1 MVLLC
6 VLLLSLLLSLLS
18 LLSLL
23 LSLRRRGDGRG
34 PRLGALHLLHPQ
46 GALHL
51 SRLARRHGP
60 VLRLRLGGRGL
71 STWFGIS
78 SSFGVAPSP
87 SSSLQTCW
95 CRARWRPSVRRWS
108 GTGGTGWGA
117 PPVTWGRWC
126 HRGAGTW
133 HWEALALAGGGSG
146 EQCGE
151 HWHGLGGV
159 LGPSFGCRVRS
170 CVRSYVPMERLP
182 WTPLRCSPSIPAAPS
197 HASSLGTW
205 WGFGWAQD
213 GDRGLEEDPSF
224 YGAQG
229 FGGGPRS
236 LWRGHPAVWGT
247 EQFVGG
253 WQGFGGTQEFEGTQ
267 VSKMMLGVFWGI
279 QRELEYWTV
288 HRCVLLQVP
297 PPGEL
302 RAFSRCLGELLQV
315 WGHSSVRVLD
325 LLPLLRALPNP
336 GLRKLL
342 RLVQHRD
349 TFVEAQIQRHQACP
363 SPPPDT
369 VLGALLGHNFGAR
382 GGPLSPPR
390 LHMALVDLFIGG
402 TETTAAALGWAVAF
416 LLHRPET
423 WHTCAPPVQL
433 QARLRAELEGAQG
446 PPGPGD
452 MGRLPLLQATVSE
465 TLRLRPPAPL
475 ALPHCALRHTSL
487 GGLPVV
493 AGTVLV
499 PNLLAAQ
506 QDPDIWQHP
515 EVFLPER
522 FLAPGAPSRS
532 LLPFGCGARSCPG
545 EGLARAELFV
555 FLGLILREFRLEP
568 GPGGLPGLKGS
579 PGTVLRCPPFRL
591 RMVPCQPLGSP

>member
-205 WGFGWAQD
+205 CPLQGSSGPSPAAWGSCC
-213 GDRGLEEDPSF
+213 R
-224 YGAQG
+224 
-229 FGGGPRS
+229 FGGTAACACLTCCPCCGPCPTQDCGSCCGLSSTVTPLWRPRS
-236 LWRGHPAVWGT
+236 SGISCRLGCGQSWRGHRDPLGQGTWGACP
-247 EQFVGG
+247 F
-253 WQGFGGTQEFEGTQ
+253 FRP
-267 VSKMMLGVFWGI
+267 L
-279 QRELEYWTV
+279 
-288 HRCVLLQVP
+288 
-297 PPGEL
+297 
-302 RAFSRCLGELLQV
+302 
-315 WGHSSVRVLD
+315 SVRPCVCGPLHPWRCPTAPCAIPVLGGSPWW
-325 LLPLLRALPNP
+325 LALSWSPICWQPNRTLTSGSTPRSSCPSGSWPRALPR
-336 GLRKLL
+336 GRCC
-342 RLVQHRD
+342 RSAAGRD
-349 TFVEAQIQRHQACP
+349 R
-363 SPPPDT
+363 
-369 VLGALLGHNFGAR
+369 
-382 GGPLSPPR
+382 
-390 LHMALVDLFIGG
+390 
-402 TETTAAALGWAVAF
+402 
-416 LLHRPET
+416 
-423 WHTCAPPVQL
+423 
-433 QARLRAELEGAQG
+433 AQG
-446 PPGPGD
+446 RGWRGP
-452 MGRLPLLQATVSE
+452 S
-465 TLRLRPPAPL
+465 
-475 ALPHCALRHTSL
+475 S
-487 GGLPVV
+487 
-493 AGTVLV
+493 
-499 PNLLAAQ
+499 
-506 QDPDIWQHP
+506 
-515 EVFLPER
+515 
-522 FLAPGAPSRS
+522 
-532 LLPFGCGARSCPG
+532 SCFWG
-545 EGLARAELFV
+545 
-555 FLGLILREFRLEP
+555 
-568 GPGGLPGLKGS
+568 
-579 PGTVLRCPPFRL
+579 
-591 RMVPCQPLGSP
+591 

>member
-1 MVLLC
+1 
-6 VLLLSLLLSLLS
+6 
-18 LLSLL
+18 
-23 LSLRRRGDGRG
+23 
-34 PRLGALHLLHPQ
+34 P
-46 GALHL
+46 
-51 SRLARRHGP
+51 
-60 VLRLRLGGRGL
+60 
-71 STWFGIS
+71 
-78 SSFGVAPSP
+78 
-87 SSSLQTCW
+87 
-95 CRARWRPSVRRWS
+95 
-108 GTGGTGWGA
+108 
-117 PPVTWGRWC
+117 
-126 HRGAGTW
+126 
-133 HWEALALAGGGSG
+133 
-146 EQCGE
+146 
-151 HWHGLGGV
+151 
-159 LGPSFGCRVRS
+159 
-170 CVRSYVPMERLP
+170 Y
-182 WTPLRCSPSIPAAPS
+182 
-197 HASSLGTW
+197 
-205 WGFGWAQD
+205 AQ
-213 GDRGLEEDPSF
+213 
-224 YGAQG
+224 
-229 FGGGPRS
+229 
-236 LWRGHPAVWGT
+236 
-247 EQFVGG
+247 
-253 WQGFGGTQEFEGTQ
+253 
-267 VSKMMLGVFWGI
+267 
-279 QRELEYWTV
+279 
-288 HRCVLLQVP
+288 
-297 PPGEL
+297 
-302 RAFSRCLGELLQV
+302 
-315 WGHSSVRVLD
+315 
-325 LLPLLRALPNP
+325 ALPNP

-349 TFVEAQIQRHQACP
+349 TFVEAQIRRHQVGSPGELGGSQGSGGCP

-369 VLGALLGHNFGAR
+369 VLAALLGHDPGVQ
-382 GGPLSPPR
+382 GGPLSPSR

-416 LLHRPET
+416 LLHRPE
-423 WHTCAPPVQL
+423 L
-433 QARLRAELEGAQG
+433 QARLRVELEGAQG

-515 EVFLPER
+515 EAFLPER

-591 RMVPCQPLGSP
+591 RMVPCQPS

>member
-1 MVLLC
+1 MGRGFGIPQYRGSPDRPQRAMVLLC

-117 PPVTWGRWC
+117 PPVTWGGRDLALGGPCPGWRRQ
-126 HRGAGTW
+126 RGAVRG
-133 HWEALALAGGGSG
+133 ALARAGGR
-146 EQCGE
+146 
-151 HWHGLGGV
+151 
-159 LGPSFGCRVRS
+159 LGPLLWLQGQELCEELRSHGEAPLDPFEVFTFHTCSTIARLLFGD
-170 CVRSYVPMERLP
+170 L
-182 WTPLRCSPSIPAAPS
+182 
-197 HASSLGTW
+197 
-205 WGFGWAQD
+205 
-213 GDRGLEEDPSF
+213 
-224 YGAQG
+224 
-229 FGGGPRS
+229 
-236 LWRGHPAVWGT
+236 
-247 EQFVGG
+247 
-253 WQGFGGTQEFEGTQ
+253 
-267 VSKMMLGVFWGI
+267 
-279 QRELEYWTV
+279 
-288 HRCVLLQVP
+288 VP

-325 LLPLLRALPNP
+325 LLPLLRDCGSCC
-336 GLRKLL
+336 GL
-342 RLVQHRD
+342 
-349 TFVEAQIQRHQACP
+349 
-363 SPPPDT
+363 SST
-369 VLGALLGHNFGAR
+369 VT
-382 GGPLSPPR
+382 PLWRPR
-390 LHMALVDLFIGG
+390 SSGI
-402 TETTAAALGWAVAF
+402 
-416 LLHRPET
+416 
-423 WHTCAPPVQL
+423 
-433 QARLRAELEGAQG
+433 
-446 PPGPGD
+446 
-452 MGRLPLLQATVSE
+452 
-465 TLRLRPPAPL
+465 
-475 ALPHCALRHTSL
+475 SL

-515 EVFLPER
+515 EVFLPV
-522 FLAPGAPSRS
+522 LTLPGTPKTSGTPEAK
-532 LLPFGCGARSCPG
+532 SCPQP
-545 EGLARAELFV
+545 GLAT
-555 FLGLILREFRLEP
+555 LGTHHSHNPRTVS
-568 GPGGLPGLKGS
+568 GDAGLADLHLPAPQS
-579 PGTVLRCPPFRL
+579 PSPERL
-591 RMVPCQPLGSP
+591 RSGSGPQPCGTWQVSLGCAGRRVLLIGLATDDSKQEALWLAEGWCAWHRDFGWV

>member
-1 MVLLC
+1 MAAASLLC
-6 VLLLSLLLSLLS
+6 LLLLSLSLLS
-18 LLSLL
+18 LLARLA
-23 LSLRRRGDGRG
+23 RRGEGRG
-34 PRLGALHLLHPQ
+34 PRWGALHLLHPQ

-60 VLRLRLGGRGL
+60 VLRLRAGGCEVLVPSSVATIREALVRHWGDWLGRPPSYLGSLVSRGGRDLALGGPCPG
-71 STWFGIS
+71 
-78 SSFGVAPSP
+78 
-87 SSSLQTCW
+87 
-95 CRARWRPSVRRWS
+95 WRRQ
-108 GTGGTGWGA
+108 
-117 PPVTWGRWC
+117 
-126 HRGAGTW
+126 RGAVRG
-133 HWEALALAGGGSG
+133 ALARAGGR
-146 EQCGE
+146 
-151 HWHGLGGV
+151 
-159 LGPSFGCRVRS
+159 LGP
-170 CVRSYVPMERLP
+170 LL
-182 WTPLRCSPSIPAAPS
+182 WL
-197 HASSLGTW
+197 
-205 WGFGWAQD
+205 
-213 GDRGLEEDPSF
+213 
-224 YGAQG
+224 QG
-229 FGGGPRS
+229 
-236 LWRGHPAVWGT
+236 
-247 EQFVGG
+247 
-253 WQGFGGTQEFEGTQ
+253 
-267 VSKMMLGVFWGI
+267 
-279 QRELEYWTV
+279 RELCEELRSHGEAPLDPFEVFTF
-288 HRCVLLQVP
+288 HTCSTIARLLFGDLVP

-315 WGHSSVRVLD
+315 WGHSSVRALD
-325 LLPLLRALPNP
+325 VLPLLRALPNP

-342 RLVQHRD
+342 RLVRHRD
-349 TFVEAQIQRHQACP
+349 AFVEAQIQRH
-363 SPPPDT
+363 
-369 VLGALLGHNFGAR
+369 
-382 GGPLSPPR
+382 
-390 LHMALVDLFIGG
+390 
-402 TETTAAALGWAVAF
+402 
-416 LLHRPET
+416 
-423 WHTCAPPVQL
+423 QL
-433 QARLRAELEGAQG
+433 QARLRAELEGAQA

-568 GPGGLPGLKGS
+568 GPAGLPGLRGS

-591 RMVPCQPLGSP
+591 RMVPCQPPGSP

>member
-1 MVLLC
+1 MGRGFGIPQYRGSPDRPQRAMVLLC

-182 WTPLRCSPSIPAAPS
+182 WTPLRCPLQGSSGPSPAA
-197 HASSLGTW
+197 
-205 WGFGWAQD
+205 WGSCC
-213 GDRGLEEDPSF
+213 R
-224 YGAQG
+224 
-229 FGGGPRS
+229 
-236 LWRGHPAVWGT
+236 
-247 EQFVGG
+247 
-253 WQGFGGTQEFEGTQ
+253 FGGTAACACLTCCPCCGGYLSEAKGF
-267 VSKMMLGVFWGI
+267 LGVGGLYGVPVPRPCPTQDCGSCCGLSSTVTPLWRPRSSGI
-279 QRELEYWTV
+279 
-288 HRCVLLQVP
+288 
-297 PPGEL
+297 
-302 RAFSRCLGELLQV
+302 
-315 WGHSSVRVLD
+315 
-325 LLPLLRALPNP
+325 
-336 GLRKLL
+336 
-342 RLVQHRD
+342 
-349 TFVEAQIQRHQACP
+349 
-363 SPPPDT
+363 
-369 VLGALLGHNFGAR
+369 
-382 GGPLSPPR
+382 
-390 LHMALVDLFIGG
+390 
-402 TETTAAALGWAVAF
+402 
-416 LLHRPET
+416 
-423 WHTCAPPVQL
+423 
-433 QARLRAELEGAQG
+433 
-446 PPGPGD
+446 
-452 MGRLPLLQATVSE
+452 
-465 TLRLRPPAPL
+465 
-475 ALPHCALRHTSL
+475 SL

-515 EVFLPER
+515 EVFLPV
-522 FLAPGAPSRS
+522 LTLPGTPKTSGTPEAK
-532 LLPFGCGARSCPG
+532 SCPQP
-545 EGLARAELFV
+545 GLAT
-555 FLGLILREFRLEP
+555 LGTHHSHNPRTVS
-568 GPGGLPGLKGS
+568 GDAGLADLHLPAPQS
-579 PGTVLRCPPFRL
+579 PSPERL
-591 RMVPCQPLGSP
+591 RSGSGPQPCGTWQVSLGCAGRRVLLIGLATDDSKQEALWLAEGWCAWHRDFGWV

>member
-325 LLPLLRALPNP
+325 LLPLLRDCGSCC
-336 GLRKLL
+336 GL
-342 RLVQHRD
+342 
-349 TFVEAQIQRHQACP
+349 
-363 SPPPDT
+363 SST
-369 VLGALLGHNFGAR
+369 VT
-382 GGPLSPPR
+382 PLWRPR
-390 LHMALVDLFIGG
+390 SSGI
-402 TETTAAALGWAVAF
+402 
-416 LLHRPET
+416 
-423 WHTCAPPVQL
+423 
-433 QARLRAELEGAQG
+433 
-446 PPGPGD
+446 
-452 MGRLPLLQATVSE
+452 
-465 TLRLRPPAPL
+465 
-475 ALPHCALRHTSL
+475 SL

>member
-1 MVLLC
+1 MTTGTTTLGQPPPDTFTSRIL
-6 VLLLSLLLSLLS
+6 
-18 LLSLL
+18 
-23 LSLRRRGDGRG
+23 
-34 PRLGALHLLHPQ
+34 LGALRDPMLRRPPPGTPFYNAPPEDPHHGVSPLESPKTPPAIHPKMGVPFLTSAPSDYCPNPPDAFPKIPRQDSPLGLGPPSPPKFWGPVQPLLFPAEVLVPSSVGTIREALVRHWGDWLGRPSSYLGSLVSRGGRDLALGGPCPGWRQ
-46 GALHL
+46 QRGAVRGAL
-51 SRLARRHGP
+51 ARAGG
-60 VLRLRLGGRGL
+60 RLGPLLWLQGQELCEELRSHGE
-71 STWFGIS
+71 
-78 SSFGVAPSP
+78 AP
-87 SSSLQTCW
+87 L
-95 CRARWRPSVRRWS
+95 
-108 GTGGTGWGA
+108 
-117 PPVTWGRWC
+117 
-126 HRGAGTW
+126 
-133 HWEALALAGGGSG
+133 
-146 EQCGE
+146 
-151 HWHGLGGV
+151 
-159 LGPSFGCRVRS
+159 
-170 CVRSYVPMERLP
+170 
-182 WTPLRCSPSIPAAPS
+182 
-197 HASSLGTW
+197 
-205 WGFGWAQD
+205 
-213 GDRGLEEDPSF
+213 DPSEVF
-224 YGAQG
+224 TFHTCSTIARLL
-229 FGGGPRS
+229 FGD
-236 LWRGHPAVWGT
+236 L
-247 EQFVGG
+247 
-253 WQGFGGTQEFEGTQ
+253 
-267 VSKMMLGVFWGI
+267 
-279 QRELEYWTV
+279 
-288 HRCVLLQVP
+288 VP

-315 WGHSSVRVLD
+315 WGRSSVQVLD

-342 RLVQHRD
+342 QLVQHRD
-349 TFVEAQIQRHQACP
+349 AFVEAQIQRHQACP
-363 SPPPDT
+363 SPPVDT
-369 VLGALLGHNFGAR
+369 VLGALLGRNSGAR

-423 WHTCAPPVQL
+423 QHTCAPPVQL

-522 FLAPGAPSRS
+522 FLAPGAPARS

-555 FLGLILREFRLEP
+555 FLGLILREFRVSAEREDPIYLLPVKFILLTPSCKSRVFLEP
-568 GPGGLPGLKGS
+568 PKLRNLS
-579 PGTVLRCPPFRL
+579 PVYMDFLSF
-591 RMVPCQPLGSP
+591 PL

>member
-1 MVLLC
+1 
-6 VLLLSLLLSLLS
+6 
-18 LLSLL
+18 
-23 LSLRRRGDGRG
+23 
-34 PRLGALHLLHPQ
+34 GALHLLHPQ

-51 SRLARRHGP
+51 SRLARRYGP
-60 VLRLRLGGRGL
+60 LLRLRLGGRDVL
-71 STWFGIS
+71 
-78 SSFGVAPSP
+78 VP
-87 SSSLQTCW
+87 SSVGTIREALVRHWGDWLGRPTSYLGSLVSGGGRDLALGGPCPG
-95 CRARWRPSVRRWS
+95 WRRQ
-108 GTGGTGWGA
+108 
-117 PPVTWGRWC
+117 
-126 HRGAGTW
+126 RGAVRG
-133 HWEALALAGGGSG
+133 ALARAGG
-146 EQCGE
+146 
-151 HWHGLGGV
+151 H
-159 LGPSFGCRVRS
+159 LGPLLWLQGQELCEEL
-170 CVRSYVPMERLP
+170 RSYGEAPLDPFEVFTFHTCSTIARL
-182 WTPLRCSPSIPAAPS
+182 L
-197 HASSLGTW
+197 
-205 WGFGWAQD
+205 FGD
-213 GDRGLEEDPSF
+213 L
-224 YGAQG
+224 
-229 FGGGPRS
+229 
-236 LWRGHPAVWGT
+236 
-247 EQFVGG
+247 
-253 WQGFGGTQEFEGTQ
+253 
-267 VSKMMLGVFWGI
+267 
-279 QRELEYWTV
+279 
-288 HRCVLLQVP
+288 VP

-302 RAFSRCLGELLQV
+302 RAFSHCLGELLQV
-315 WGHSSVRVLD
+315 WGYSSVRVLD

-349 TFVEAQIQRHQACP
+349 TFVEVQIQRHQVGRPGELGDSQGSGAACP

-369 VLGALLGHNFGAR
+369 VLGMLLGRNSGAW

-416 LLHRPET
+416 LLHRPE
-423 WHTCAPPVQL
+423 L
-433 QARLRAELEGAQG
+433 QAQLRAELEGAQG

-452 MGRLPLLQATVSE
+452 MGRLPLLQATISE

-487 GGLPVV
+487 AGLPVV

-568 GPGGLPGLKGS
+568 GPGGLPGLRGS
-579 PGTVLRCPPFRL
+579 PGTVLRCPPFRV
-591 RMVPCQPLGSP
+591 RMVPCQPA

>member
-117 PPVTWGRWC
+117 PPVTWELRSHG
-126 HRGAGTW
+126 
-133 HWEALALAGGGSG
+133 EA
-146 EQCGE
+146 
-151 HWHGLGGV
+151 
-159 LGPSFGCRVRS
+159 
-170 CVRSYVPMERLP
+170 
-182 WTPLRCSPSIPAAPS
+182 PL
-197 HASSLGTW
+197 
-205 WGFGWAQD
+205 
-213 GDRGLEEDPSF
+213 DP
-224 YGAQG
+224 
-229 FGGGPRS
+229 
-236 LWRGHPAVWGT
+236 
-247 EQFVGG
+247 
-253 WQGFGGTQEFEGTQ
+253 FE
-267 VSKMMLGVFWGI
+267 
-279 QRELEYWTV
+279 
-288 HRCVLLQVP
+288 VP

-515 EVFLPER
+515 EVFLPV
-522 FLAPGAPSRS
+522 LTLPGTPKTSGTPEAK
-532 LLPFGCGARSCPG
+532 SCPQP
-545 EGLARAELFV
+545 GLAT
-555 FLGLILREFRLEP
+555 LGTHHSHNPRTVS
-568 GPGGLPGLKGS
+568 GDAGLADLHLPAPQS
-579 PGTVLRCPPFRL
+579 PSPERL
-591 RMVPCQPLGSP
+591 RSGSGPQPCGTWQVSLGCAGRRVLLIGLATDDSKQEALWLAEGWCAWHRDFGWV

>member
-1 MVLLC
+1 
-6 VLLLSLLLSLLS
+6 
-18 LLSLL
+18 
-23 LSLRRRGDGRG
+23 
-34 PRLGALHLLHPQ
+34 GALHLLHPQ

-60 VLRLRLGGRGL
+60 VLHLRLGGRDVL
-71 STWFGIS
+71 VPST
-78 SSFGVAPSP
+78 VATIREALVRHWGDWLGRPTSYLG
-87 SSSLQTCW
+87 SLVSRGGRDLALGGPCPG
-95 CRARWRPSVRRWS
+95 WRRQ
-108 GTGGTGWGA
+108 
-117 PPVTWGRWC
+117 
-126 HRGAGTW
+126 RGAVRG
-133 HWEALALAGGGSG
+133 ALARAGGR
-146 EQCGE
+146 
-151 HWHGLGGV
+151 
-159 LGPSFGCRVRS
+159 LGPLLWLQGQELCEELRSHGEAPLDPFEVFTFHTCSTIARLLFGD
-170 CVRSYVPMERLP
+170 L
-182 WTPLRCSPSIPAAPS
+182 
-197 HASSLGTW
+197 
-205 WGFGWAQD
+205 
-213 GDRGLEEDPSF
+213 
-224 YGAQG
+224 
-229 FGGGPRS
+229 
-236 LWRGHPAVWGT
+236 
-247 EQFVGG
+247 
-253 WQGFGGTQEFEGTQ
+253 
-267 VSKMMLGVFWGI
+267 
-279 QRELEYWTV
+279 
-288 HRCVLLQVP
+288 VP

-302 RAFSRCLGELLQV
+302 RAFSRCLEELLQV
-315 WGHSSVRVLD
+315 WGHSSVRALD

-342 RLVQHRD
+342 QLVQHRD
-349 TFVEAQIQRHQACP
+349 TFVQAQIQRHQVGRLEELGGSQGSGACP

-369 VLGALLGHNFGAR
+369 VLGALLGRNSGAR

-416 LLHRPET
+416 LLHRPE
-423 WHTCAPPVQL
+423 L
-433 QARLRAELEGAQG
+433 QARLRAELAGAQG

-452 MGRLPLLQATVSE
+452 MGRLPLLQATISE

-522 FLAPGAPSRS
+522 FLIPGAPSRS

-568 GPGGLPGLKGS
+568 GPGGLPGLRGS

-591 RMVPCQPLGSP
+591 RMVPCQPP